1 MASKYL
7 EFAQVRQGRDE
18 KGNPNGTYIKVIADV
33 NLKEGTTVYKD
44 TPQDKV
50 RKLVELG
57 FIDEATAEERIA
69 KIPDY
74 ILQVLTVKND

>member
-1 MASKYL
+1 MASKYT
-7 EFAQVRQGRDE
+7 EFAQVRQGQD
-18 KGNPNGTYIKVIADV
+18 GGTYIKIIADV
-33 NLKEGTTVYKD
+33 TLKEGTTVYKD

-57 FIDEATAEERIA
+57 YIDEATAEERIA

>member
-1 MASKYL
+1 MSKKYT
-7 EFAQVRQGRDE
+7 EFAQLRQGQD
-18 KGNPNGTYIKVIADV
+18 GSTYIKVIADV
-33 NLKEGTTVYKD
+33 TLKEGTTIYKD

>member
-1 MASKYL
+1 MASRYT
-7 EFAQVRQGRDE
+7 EFAQVRQGQD
-18 KGNPNGTYIKVIADV
+18 GGTYIKIIEDV
-33 NLKEGTTVYKD
+33 TLKAGTTVYKD